1 MTTRPRDAEFADFVA
16 TREASLRRLAVML
29 CQDWHRADD
38 LVQAAITKL
47 YVHWPKAK
55 SADSTDAYVR
65 AIVVREFLDERRSS
79 WIRRVTLT
87 SQLPDRPAA
96 GADPE
101 TSLDMQAALAGLPPR
116 QRATLVLRFYCD
128 LPVEQVAHV
137 LGCTPGTVK
146 SQTAKALASL
156 RIALGANAD
165 TGDAG
170 IPAVAYRG
178 GRGEEGF
185 NHA

>member
-1 MTTRPRDAEFADFVA
+1 MTSSRDAEFADFVA
-16 TREASLRRLAVML
+16 TREASLRRLAIVL

-55 SADSTDAYVR
+55 AAGNLDAYVR

-96 GADPE
+96 GE
-101 TSLDMQAALAGLPPR
+101 
-116 QRATLVLRFYCD
+116 YCD
-128 LPVEQVAHV
+128 IPRSWPKKHLVIHGYRFTLAIIPGGPKNPVRRQPARLLCGRNEDGLFVNIYEVGAHQP
-137 LGCTPGTVK
+137 LTPTGIMYR
-146 SQTAKALASL
+146 LEL
-156 RIALGANAD
+156 LGARHSGWVTNPLA
-165 TGDAG
+165 
-170 IPAVAYRG
+170 
-178 GRGEEGF
+178 
-185 NHA
+185 